1 MLIEVK
7 IALGQAVKG
16 GIIIAKTKMEGL
28 ITAERIPSAYLVS
41 IYDTERKQ
49 MLWNRADSNIEPY
62 AYEHSSPVASP
73 ASTPRA
79 TTVNL
84 VARDDR
90 DLGDEPDASSAHAE
104 ASTAADESST
114 TARKRDQAEVTRS
127 EADQQTEQPPSRVRR
142 VFTSANTEPF
152 TGDCP
157 VCMTEYVSGQLVCSI
172 CGYEPLPVDESGKVK
187 AQPNRRSRM
196 LERRMQKLNEFGIFG
211 DINTS
216 LLQAITE
223 EQSAKLQEAIG
234 PRGLTSLE
242 AATVR
247 ESKDR
252 YKRALNVI
260 AMAVMSPFVT
270 GCIKKTGPSRIA
282 SLMTCWPSQICQI
295 RPEQNRSYQL
305 TSPPMP
311 SMNTG

>member
-1 MLIEVK
+1 M
-7 IALGQAVKG
+7 
-16 GIIIAKTKMEGL
+16 
-28 ITAERIPSAYLVS
+28 
-41 IYDTERKQ
+41 
-49 MLWNRADSNIEPY
+49 
-62 AYEHSSPVASP
+62 
-73 ASTPRA
+73 
-79 TTVNL
+79 
-84 VARDDR
+84 
-90 DLGDEPDASSAHAE
+90 
-104 ASTAADESST
+104 
-114 TARKRDQAEVTRS
+114 TRS

-252 YKRALNVI
+252 YKRALNVGYI
-260 AMAVMSPFVT
+260 NVEDRYGSDVTFCDRVHQEDRAVKDCILDDMLAFANLPDPPRTKPQLSADVAANAEHEHRLTKLVYFDHLSP
-270 GCIKKTGPSRIA
+270 
-282 SLMTCWPSQICQI
+282 
-295 RPEQNRSYQL
+295 
-305 TSPPMP
+305 
-311 SMNTG
+311 